1 MRASFVIFSA
11 IGLVA
16 GRRRERYAT
25 ERRICKSNR
34 SKVLRETTKP
44 SLGSPAWETLNG
56 DRPLKPPAR
65 SQQIVNQTCLKP
77 IPTRISLKTKQKNPS
92 LQQGQ
97 KKKGEGKVLQSK
109 RWKNK
114 VRKAKRKVLELRS
127 SQTISPTKRN
137 GLSARKKVTLSISL
151 IPISS

>member
-11 IGLVA
+11 IGSVT
-16 GRRRERYAT
+16 GRRRERYTT

-65 SQQIVNQTCLKP
+65 SQQIDNQTCLKP
-77 IPTRISLKTKQKNPS
+77 IPTRISFKTKQKNPS

-97 KKKGEGKVLQSK
+97 KKREEEKCSKASAGKIKSEKQKGKYLNSEALKQS
-109 RWKNK
+109 
-114 VRKAKRKVLELRS
+114 LRQS
-127 SQTISPTKRN
+127 ATGSPLTK
-137 GLSARKKVTLSISL
+137 K
-151 IPISS
+151 